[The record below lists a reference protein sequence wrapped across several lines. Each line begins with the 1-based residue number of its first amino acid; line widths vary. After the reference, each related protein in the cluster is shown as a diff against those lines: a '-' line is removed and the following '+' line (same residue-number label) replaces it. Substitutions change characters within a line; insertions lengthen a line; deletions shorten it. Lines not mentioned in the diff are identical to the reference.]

1 MSTLYQ
7 RIAPN
12 ERSEPTTIMIES
24 RGSLEP
30 EEAAGNESPAHDSPA
45 ASKTIT
51 STTTEVTNNQ
61 GKVILSRS
69 LSTGHLLEWLIHF
82 VAIGISIGICLLH
95 FKKIYWADESTLSK
109 KWRWVSLVSL
119 DLNDIIKALQYAA
132 KAHEIL
138 MVASIGA
145 IVLYFA
151 RRRLVGREGIALG
164 LLMSS
169 YRIDTP
175 ANMLSSKFWSALSFG
190 ASWKTVVL
198 SLLLLVSA
206 ILSQL
211 VGPASAGVMQPSLD
225 WWNVSDP
232 YNGRILPLHLS
243 VRNGETYPLALN
255 EINWPLKTYDPN
267 SNKFVPENATECL
280 VAASSNLW
288 CPAFGFDAV
297 ETWVASNYQDHATPN
312 ITVTGTSGTQRTL
325 TADLIADGTAI
336 AATHS
341 NWVIRMFGLFDV
353 YLKHH
358 PGLASRPIAL
368 PMYTSTDP
376 IYAPVVQVQ
385 CHAVVA
391 TETSTV
397 SFLTDQLTNYT
408 DSGADRY
415 NPQIPW
421 SVPQE
426 AFDLHD
432 KSDSVHFTWVDLSKT
447 QDGQQQTTNMWR
459 PSLGAVAKVPGWV
472 DGQKSFYT
480 IPCIIDAR
488 WAASTATYQPII
500 SDIVISNLSSPAA
513 LANSTDSTSATP
525 KRKPKPKAISGQQL
539 GIGDAIQIGLNW
551 AEALN
556 PPVYF
561 FDSTQNLTSI
571 EAMLDTYIRVI
582 ENNGTDYAA
591 FTVGVNNNTYLN
603 DTTQLMQAA
612 ANTTATIL
620 SLTIADGLSRLSDGT
635 WNMVVLNTLGN
646 GNVSWTAIDF
656 DFYSTNSSEAS
667 FMKQF
672 TSIRIQVSRYGW
684 AYGWSAVIILD
695 VVVLLMH
702 VSMVVLYAGFHLLY
716 VFCFWDDWWLTNTW
730 NNAAELIILAWGSS
744 PTEVFRNAEKTKS
757 SLWAQNINV
766 REKPGG
772 DAMELVAGGPNTTF
786 DVGLLRPREKH
797 MQHV

>member
-1 MSTLYQ
+1 
-7 RIAPN
+7 
-12 ERSEPTTIMIES
+12 MIE
-24 RGSLEP
+24 P
-30 EEAAGNESPAHDSPA
+30 EAAAGNGSSEHGSPA
-45 ASKTIT
+45 ASKTFT
-51 STTTEVTNNQ
+51 STATEVTNNQ

-69 LSTGHLLEWLIHF
+69 LSTGHLLEWLIHL

-190 ASWKTVVL
+190 ANWKTVVL

-243 VRNGETYPLALN
+243 VRNGDTYPRALN
-255 EINWPLKTYDPN
+255 ENNWPLKTYDPN
-267 SNKFVPENATECL
+267 SNKFVLENVTECL

-288 CPAFGFDAV
+288 CPAYGFDVV

-341 NWVIRMFGLFDV
+341 NWVIRMFGLFATYV
-353 YLKHH
+353 KHH
-358 PGLASRPIAL
+358 NLTASSITL
-368 PMYTSTDP
+368 PMYTSADP

-391 TETSTV
+391 TETGTV

-415 NPQIPW
+415 NPQMSWP
-421 SVPQE
+421 VPHE
-426 AFDLHD
+426 AFVLHN
-432 KSDSVHFTWVDLSKT
+432 KSDAVHFTWVDFSKT

-459 PSLGAVAKVPGWV
+459 PSLGAVAKIPGWV
-472 DGQKSFYT
+472 DGRKSFYA

-488 WAASTATYQPII
+488 WAASSATYQPTI
-500 SDIVISNLSSPAA
+500 SGIVLSNLSSPAA
-513 LANSTDSTSATP
+513 LANSTYSTSATP
-525 KRKPKPKAISGQQL
+525 KRKSKPKAISGQQL

-551 AEALN
+551 ADALN
-556 PPVYF
+556 PLGYMF
-561 FDSTQNLTSI
+561 GHTQNLTSI
-571 EAMLDTYIRVI
+571 EAMLDTYVRVI

-603 DTTQLMQAA
+603 DTAQLMQAA

-656 DFYSTNSSEAS
+656 DFYSTNSSKTS
-667 FMKQF
+667 FIEQF

-695 VVVLLMH
+695 VIVLFMH

-716 VFCFWDDWWLTNTW
+716 VLCFWDDWWLTNTW
-730 NNAAELIILAWGSS
+730 NNAAELIIMAWGSS
-744 PTEVFRNAEKTKS
+744 PTTVFRDAEKTKS
-757 SLWAQNINV
+757 SLWAQKINV
-766 REKPGG
+766 REKPSG
-772 DAMELVAGGPNTTF
+772 DATELVAGGPNTTF